1 MRLASFFTDPWA
13 DTDKH
18 FDGDSWNEAGENV
31 YGCVKQLFLLKKK
44 HRNLKTLLSIGG
56 WTYSANFSGP
66 ASNDAGRKKF
76 ASSAVQLLS
85 DHGFDG
91 IDIDWEYPTD
101 ANQANHFVQL
111 LREVRGAL
119 DSYAGQVAGQGLTRP
134 TLLLTVACP
143 AGPQHYQK
151 LEIRTMNQYLDF
163 WNLMAYDYAG
173 SWDQFA
179 GHQANIN
186 KSGVNPRSTPFD
198 TDSAVSHYISNGVQP
213 RKLVIGMPLY
223 GRAFQNSKGPGSSF
237 SGVGQGSWENGVWDY
252 KVRYYSTNTVHEA
265 ILNKPSRCSHGQ
277 AQQSSTMWKLRRP
290 IALME
295 TQW

>member
-1 MRLASFFTDPWA
+1 M
-13 DTDKH
+13 
-18 FDGDSWNEAGENV
+18 
-31 YGCVKQLFLLKKK
+31 KKK

-56 WTYSANFSGP
+56 WTYSSNFPGP
-66 ASNDAGRKKF
+66 ASNDASRKKF

-91 IDIDWEYPTD
+91 IDIDWEYPAD
-101 ANQANHFVQL
+101 ANQADHFVQL

-119 DSYAGQVAGQGLTRP
+119 DSFAGRVVDQGLTRP
-134 TLLLTVACP
+134 QLLLTIACP

-151 LEIRTMNQYLDF
+151 LQIRAMDQYLDF

-173 SWDQFA
+173 SWDQSA

-186 KSGVNPRSTPFD
+186 KSGANSKSTPFD
-198 TDSAVSHYISNGVQP
+198 TDSAVSHYISNGVQS

-223 GRAFQNSKGPGSSF
+223 GRAFQNTKGPGTAF

-252 KVRYYSTNTVHEA
+252 KVRYRSTNTFF
-265 ILNKPSRCSHGQ
+265 
-277 AQQSSTMWKLRRP
+277 
-290 IALME
+290 
-295 TQW
+295 